1 MISTQQKIWKA
12 DIGWAD
18 VGTST
23 LVGNARWV
31 LVFGGR
37 AILEDSLR
45 FTEIQNMYPQ
55 ADIVMCSSAG
65 EIVDTQIH
73 DYTLSLT
80 AVSFEKTN
88 LSFATTTISKYE
100 DSENAGRLLASKLPH
115 DGLVHVMVFS
125 DGLLVNGTG
134 LVTGLNA
141 GLPNSVAVTGGLV
154 GDGPDFKKTLVG
166 LNEVATSGNIVAIGF
181 YGADIRVG
189 YGSLGGWDTFGIE
202 RTITKAKNNILYELD
217 DQPALTL
224 YKKYLGEQ
232 AEALPSSGLLFPLKL
247 HISTDGKDV
256 EVVRTILG
264 VNEEDQSMIFAGDM
278 PIGAT
283 ASLMKANFERL
294 IDGASDAGSMS
305 VEALGTKPAELAIL
319 VSCIG
324 RKLVLQERL
333 EEETEAVRAAIG
345 ATAAM
350 TGFYSYGELCPVAST
365 EKVCELHNQT
375 MTITTFREE

>member
-12 DIGWAD
+12 ETGWSE
-18 VGTST
+18 VGAST
-23 LVGNARWV
+23 LTEPAMWV

-37 AILEDSLR
+37 LILEDELR
-45 FTEIQNMYPQ
+45 YKEIKDMYPQ

-73 DYTLSLT
+73 DNTLSLT
-80 AVSFEKTN
+80 AVHFQKTK
-88 LSFATTTISKYE
+88 LSFVTTTISQY
-100 DSENAGRLLASKLPH
+100 DQSEEAGKLLASKLSH
-115 DGLVHVMVFS
+115 QDLVHVMVFS
-125 DGLLVNGTG
+125 DGLMVNGTG
-134 LVTGLNA
+134 LVSGLNQ
-141 GLPNSVAVTGGLV
+141 GLPDAVAVTGGLV
-154 GDGPDFKKTLVG
+154 GDGPDFKKTIVG

-181 YGADIRVG
+181 YGKDVRVG

-202 RTITKAKNNILYELD
+202 RTITKAENNILYELD
-217 DQPALTL
+217 DQPALAL
-224 YKKYLGEQ
+224 YKKYLGDQ
-232 AEALPSSGLLFPLKL
+232 AEALPSSALLFPLKL
-247 HISTDGKDV
+247 HINSEGKDV

-264 VNEEDQSMIFAGDM
+264 VNEENQSMIFAGDM
-278 PIGAT
+278 PVGAT

-294 IDGASDAGSMS
+294 IDGAASAGSMS
-305 VEALGTKPAELAIL
+305 VETLGAKPAELAIL

-345 ATAAM
+345 MQATM